1 MSGLF
6 AVALVEAKV
15 CTVIYLNELA
25 VLIKNDC
32 CTITVGC
39 ESAGVVLVENDH
51 GVACCGCCSYFLV
64 VDPLAFGSS
73 EFLAV
78 NGNNLIK
85 GCKSETGKSDSLA
98 ASTLVAVYC
107 TERKC
112 PTARCV
118 GCAVVGKNDKKL
130 AFAEFGPCY
139 GCISSGGEV
148 SGCCLAFCSP
158 EAAVCT
164 VIDLDELAVCVNN
177 NCCAVTVGCKAAGV
191 VLIKDPHSLGCCI
204 CSSDFGVVCPLAVNC
219 LKGLAVNGDELG
231 VFVTCALSFA
241 SRVCA
246 SCIGALAAVF
256 TNVFAIMLGL
266 AYALVGTSCLGAFCV
281 LALTASFANVLA
293 SMSGSLRESNAGD
306 GHLSTDCTVAEEEGT
321 GKVACSAVRRYDEVF
336 AFLTRCE
343 CLLEVVSCSALSC
356 VYNACLVICII
367 VLAVCTVVDA
377 NDLAVLIENECFTP
391 TVAPVESAF
400 VCGSVKNKEVRTE
413 NGEVLVNCDLVGEEI
428 VGLVADGNLYKVIN
442 NFNYASNGSGESA
455 VGCGEG
461 NGVGTCNVNV
471 KAAVVSNGNFNCG
484 IVGRIEGTV
493 IIENGETTDNCCQ
506 KIEISIGQVSE
517 NLVVVTGDY
526 GSLVYVGS
534 ENFLVICPKE
544 ANNVTVLVNYVVVHK
559 ATTVGVNGGAAVTV
573 LNNDCIAACRN
584 GEVLCKCACNGN
596 GFAVDLNRGCGACGS
611 VGVCL
616 VNELGVSTVTA
627 FEYKAVSIDDCC
639 YAVAAGNANSDC
651 SVACV
656 VEYAA
661 DCCFCSVVT
670 VKGYEFLV
678 FEGKEVTLPLVFAKS
693 VRSYLESEGGESL
706 ENGNCTGCGSSL
718 AVCGNCGVGNGVGA
732 FNLCIEAVIVFD
744 KESSFTVNGYAK
756 HEVDFVACMN
766 FERLRNYAD
775 RKCTF
780 FGSGF
785 FGCRGSCLARCRGSC
800 FIACAGGEELARCK
814 GKYKYHYKCDYCQK
828 L

>member
-1 MSGLF
+1 MNGHFGGSIYKTGDVEL
-6 AVALVEAKV
+6 LVEEVTAIKTDLTSLVAFGTAVRKYYEVLACLELCPSGSCISVCIEMNGCLLTAIGEPVTNV
-15 CTVIYLNELA
+15 CTVVYSN
-25 VLIKNDC
+25 NS
-32 CTITVGC
+32 T
-39 ESAGVVLVENDH
+39 VLVENNCYTVAVGGEFT
-51 GVACCGCCSYFLV
+51 GVCLGEYPNCLVCCGCGGNGLV
-64 VDPLAFGSS
+64 
-73 EFLAV
+73 
-78 NGNNLIK
+78 
-85 GCKSETGKSDSLA
+85 DSPFA
-98 ASTLVAVYC
+98 CYC
-107 TERKC
+107 FKLLGTDGQEER
-112 PTARCV
+112 T
-118 GCAVVGKNDKKL
+118 
-130 AFAEFGPCY
+130 
-139 GCISSGGEV
+139 
-148 SGCCLAFCSP
+148 
-158 EAAVCT
+158 
-164 VIDLDELAVCVNN
+164 
-177 NCCAVTVGCKAAGV
+177 
-191 VLIKDPHSLGCCI
+191 
-204 CSSDFGVVCPLAVNC
+204 
-219 LKGLAVNGDELG
+219 
-231 VFVTCALSFA
+231 FVTYTLS
-241 SRVCA
+241 CA
-246 SCIGALAAVF
+246 SCLCAICIGATTAVF
-256 TNVFAIMLGL
+256 TNAF
-266 AYALVGTSCLGAFCV
+266 ALVACALFCASCFCAFCI
-281 LALTASFANVLA
+281 LALAAGSANVFTFVSVTFALFSAYCVVAFGCALA
-293 SMSGSLRESNAGD
+293 ALSTCICANVRSLRESNAGD

-321 GKVACSAVRRYDEVF
+321 GKVACSAVRSYDEVF

-343 CLLEVVSCSALSC
+343 CLLEVISCSALSC

-377 NDLAVLIENECFTP
+377 NDLTVLVENECFTP

-413 NGEVLVNCDLVGEEI
+413 NGEVLVNCDLVGKEI
-428 VGLVADGNLYKVIN
+428 VGLVADGNLYKVVN
-442 NFNYASNGSGESA
+442 NFNYAGNGSGESA

-484 IVGRIEGTV
+484 IVGRIEGAV
-493 IIENGETTDNCCQ
+493 IVENGKTTDNCGQ

-534 ENFLVICPKE
+534 ENLLVICPKE

-559 ATTVGVNGGAAVTV
+559 ATTVGVNGGAAVAV

-596 GFAVDLNRGCGACGS
+596 GFTIDLNGGYGACGS

-627 FEYKAVSIDDCC
+627 FEDKAVSIDDCC
-639 YAVAAGNANSDC
+639 YTVAAGNANSDC

-678 FEGKEVTLPLVFAKS
+678 LEGKEVTLPLVFAKS
-693 VRSYLESEGGESL
+693 VCSYLESEGGESL

-718 AVCGNCGVGNGVGA
+718 AVCGNCGVGNGVGT
-732 FNLCIEAVIVFD
+732 FNICIEAVVVFD
-744 KESSFTVNGYAK
+744 IEGSFTVNGYAK
-756 HEVDFVACMN
+756 HEVDFIACMN

-775 RKCTF
+775 GKCTS

-785 FGCRGSCLARCRGSC
+785 FGCGGSCSLICRGSC

-814 GKYKYHYKCDYCQK
+814 GKYNYHCKCDYCQK